1 MDFPEDWEKE
11 IEFTD
16 SYMEGGY
23 GAWSE
28 PVATMIRKVYETDGV
43 YLDMTYTGKAFYGM
57 MKYLQ
62 EKNIQGKNI
71 LFLHT
76 GGLPLFFDF
85 LEDERA

>member
-1 MDFPEDWEKE
+1 
-11 IEFTD
+11 
-16 SYMEGGY
+16 
-23 GAWSE
+23 
-28 PVATMIRKVYETDGV
+28 MIRKVYETDGV

-85 LEDERA
+85 LEDERT